1 MSIILYTHIYIHS
14 NIIIKE
20 FTFGTKKTWPYKT
33 DDLVKKISY
42 GIFSLQKRWPHKS
55 NLSI

>member
-1 MSIILYTHIYIHS
+1 MYVLDKNMIKVDIEYVNYIIHAYIYIHS

-33 DDLVKKISY
+33 DDLVKKIS
-42 GIFSLQKRWPHKS
+42 
-55 NLSI
+55 

>member
-33 DDLVKKISY
+33 DDLVKKIS
-42 GIFSLQKRWPHKS
+42 
-55 NLSI
+55 